1 MSDKLFNRGIEIVNI
16 AEEDL
21 SSAVIRSE
29 KDIYDE
35 ILKIFENVTI
45 TNGKL
50 SSNEKTDEFLL
61 SLDRRIARALK
72 NSGYTSSVDKYLT
85 NFDKIAEN
93 VKKVQEKVNGINL
106 LASQIDPYRRI
117 EVSNTWD
124 NLLGAGVNKSFV
136 RPVRQGLY
144 RNIMFGATVSDVEKL
159 VKDFVI
165 TKKDADSK
173 LLRYVKQ
180 VSRDSLSQFDGG
192 LQQKIA
198 SELNLNAIR
207 YVGSLILDS
216 RAQCRKWTTEN
227 NGLIL
232 LDNEFE
238 KEIQKAIDGNLYYD
252 GKTSSGMIKET
263 TLSNF
268 MANRGGYNCRHR
280 AIATKILKKNI
291 NKETIVDINPIFKD
305 ANISLEKGQILY
317 RGDIKDK
324 GGVFKNTNEIRD
336 YKIDGE
342 YKNAAGFNW
351 FTSEKEYALDYATKQ
366 LSELR
371 GEIEKSIL
379 TTIETEKINI
389 LDLDRMDLKMQVDFI
404 KSLDQFGMKGLMHKQ
419 DILVKYDGDITKERI
434 EKLLG
439 YKIGNSGILQN
450 GQVYSDFDKGIEFK
464 KWLKENGFDGYKFQI
479 FKAGDDIGLIS
490 DDIFSIK
497 DREFLK

>member
-21 SSAVIRSE
+21 SSAIIRSE

-35 ILKIFENVTI
+35 ILNIFENVTI

-136 RPVRQGLY
+136 QPVRQGLY

-291 NKETIVDINPIFKD
+291 K
-305 ANISLEKGQILY
+305 
-317 RGDIKDK
+317 
-324 GGVFKNTNEIRD
+324 
-336 YKIDGE
+336 KI
-342 YKNAAGFNW
+342 
-351 FTSEKEYALDYATKQ
+351 ALPV
-366 LSELR
+366 L
-371 GEIEKSIL
+371 
-379 TTIETEKINI
+379 
-389 LDLDRMDLKMQVDFI
+389 
-404 KSLDQFGMKGLMHKQ
+404 
-419 DILVKYDGDITKERI
+419 
-434 EKLLG
+434 
-439 YKIGNSGILQN
+439 
-450 GQVYSDFDKGIEFK
+450 
-464 KWLKENGFDGYKFQI
+464 
-479 FKAGDDIGLIS
+479 
-490 DDIFSIK
+490 
-497 DREFLK
+497 